1 MKSIRFNQTMVAA
14 ALAFATLSA
23 QAAIALPPAFT
34 ALYVFGDSLSDSGNN
49 ALVIGPDAAQVIT
62 GNTYVPSKPYGFAY
76 TNGATWVS
84 SFAAGL
90 GLGTSAAP
98 SLSGLPGA
106 GNYAYGGAR
115 TVLDGTEVPAAPG
128 FPPSATTQLL
138 GGPSALPWMNG
149 YLTGLA
155 SVPATA
161 LYVIAIGGNDV
172 RDLTLA
178 TALSVPGTPPI
189 PVAAAAY
196 ATAVGNLVDALQAK
210 GAQRIVVWDAPDVG
224 KTPAALAGPL
234 GFAGLATFVSANFN
248 LALSTRL
255 ALEPSSVSI
264 FDVFGV
270 TNSIIDAV
278 TATPGSFGLTN
289 VTDACG
295 AVLGCNPSQYLFWDG
310 IHPTSAGH
318 ALIASSMLAAVPE
331 PSSMLMLAVGIC
343 GLMAWRRRA

>member
-23 QAAIALPPAFT
+23 QALIALPPAFS

-49 ALVIGPDAAQVIT
+49 ALIIGADPLQVIT

-172 RDLTLA
+172 RDLSVA
-178 TALSVPGTPPI
+178 TALAVPGTQPI
-189 PVAAAAY
+189 PVAANAY

-210 GAQRIVVWDAPDVG
+210 GAQRIIVWDTPDVG
-224 KTPAALAGPL
+224 RTPAALAGPP
-234 GFAGLATFVSANFN
+234 GFAGLATFVSASFNF
-248 LALSTRL
+248 ALSARL
-255 ALEPSSVSI
+255 ALEPSSVTK
-264 FDVFGV
+264 FELFGV
-270 TNSIIDAV
+270 TNTIIGN
-278 TATPGSFGLTN
+278 PGAYGLTN

-295 AVLGCNPSQYLFWDG
+295 AVLVCNPSQYLFWDG

-331 PSSMLMLAVGIC
+331 PSTYLMFAVGVA
-343 GLMAWRRRA
+343 GLLAWRRRS

>member
-62 GNTYVPSKPYGFAY
+62 GNTYVPSQPYAAGAY
-76 TNGATWVS
+76 TNGATWVTT
-84 SFAAGL
+84 FAAGL
-90 GLGTSAAP
+90 GLPAAAAP
-98 SLSGLPGA
+98 SLSAVSGR
-106 GNYAYGGAR
+106 GNFAYGGAK
-115 TVLDGTEVPAAPG
+115 TVLDGNAPSPVPPG
-128 FPPSATTQLL
+128 FPPSATTQLM
-138 GGPSALPWMNG
+138 GTGPQPYQFG

-172 RDLTLA
+172 RDLSVSVASGLTSALA
-178 TALSVPGTPPI
+178 IPGL
-189 PVAAAAY
+189 AAGY
-196 ATAVGNLVDALQAK
+196 ANAVGSMVDALQAK
-210 GAQRIVVWDAPDVG
+210 GAQNIVVWGTPNVG
-224 KTPAALAGPL
+224 KTPAALAGGSL
-234 GFAGLATFVSANFN
+234 FSGFATNVSSSFNSAISGRMAGEAGVTF
-248 LALSTRL
+248 
-255 ALEPSSVSI
+255 
-264 FDVFGV
+264 FDVFAI
-270 TNSIIDAV
+270 TNNIIAN
-278 TATPGSFGLTN
+278 PGTFGLTN

-343 GLMAWRRRA
+343 GLVAWRRRT

>member
-23 QAAIALPPAFT
+23 QAAIALSPAFT

-49 ALVIGPDAAQVIT
+49 ALIIGADPLQVIT
-62 GNTYVPSKPYGFAY
+62 GNTYVPTKPYGMNAY
-76 TNGATWVS
+76 TNGQTWVN
-84 SFAAGL
+84 SFAIGL
-90 GLGTSAAP
+90 GLAA
-98 SLSGLPGA
+98 SGLPSMSGA

-115 TVLDGTEVPAAPG
+115 TVLNGTDVPTAPG

-138 GGPSALPWMNG
+138 GGPIALPWMNG

-172 RDLTLA
+172 RDLSEATLLA
-178 TALSVPGTPPI
+178 VPGTQPI
-189 PVAAAAY
+189 PVAANAY

-210 GAQRIVVWDAPDVG
+210 GAQRIIVWDTPDVG
-224 KTPAALAGPL
+224 RTPAALAGPP
-234 GFAGLATFVSANFN
+234 GFAGLATLVSASFN
-248 LALSTRL
+248 VALSARL
-255 ALEPSSVSI
+255 ALEPSSVTM
-264 FDVFGV
+264 FELFGV
-270 TNSIIDAV
+270 TNTIIGN
-278 TATPGSFGLTN
+278 PGAYGLTN

-343 GLMAWRRRA
+343 GLVAWRRRT